1 LEDNKKITRRTF
13 LKKAGKLVYLT
24 PVMYT
29 FFTDAKEA
37 FAQGQRAAAAE
48 RAAAAREAAL
58 QRQVEALQ
66 RAAEAGNQ
74 RAAVALQQLRER
86 LVSPP

>member
-1 LEDNKKITRRTF
+1 MQNNKKITRRTF

-24 PVMYT
+24 PVIYT
-29 FFTDAKEA
+29 FFTDTKEA
-37 FAQGQRAAAAE
+37 VAQGQRVIPQ
-48 RAAAAREAAL
+48 
-58 QRQVEALQ
+58 QRVDVLK

-74 RAAVALQQLRER
+74 QAVVALQEIRER